1 MKGESRV
8 KKSLLNA
15 RVNLICYFVSLLI
28 AFFTRKTFINY
39 LGTEFVGLTGT
50 LQSILGFLNLAELG
64 ISGAISF
71 VLYKPIFD
79 GDETKI
85 NEVISVF
92 GYLYRIIGLVI
103 LCSGVVLSAFLPLI
117 FPETSFPLWLIYL
130 GFFSYLGS
138 SLLGYF
144 VNYKQTLLSA
154 DQRNYEVTGY
164 YQGVVSVKVILQM
177 ILALYLK
184 SFVLF
189 LLLEITFSAVYSAI
203 LSYRIRKV
211 YPWLESDVRL
221 GKKLFKKYP
230 EIGKYIKQLFVHKIG
245 ELVQGQTSPIL
256 VYAYTSLP
264 LVAVYENYNLIMG
277 KLGSLMN
284 SVMMGTNAGV
294 GNLISEGNQQKIWKT
309 YLELFFVRG
318 CIASF
323 ITGCTY
329 FLVTPF
335 VSLWIGPDYVLS
347 QLVVFLIC
355 LKLYLTIFRGVNDQF
370 LFGYGLFYDVWA
382 PLTESALYIIA
393 GVVCGSIWGL
403 PGVLMGPLLSML
415 VIVYIW
421 KPYFLFSKGLKV
433 RYYKFWMFFLLQVG
447 IVAILYGL
455 AFYFSN
461 WLFDLSNIAESWN
474 LLFFKGIGFAA
485 VLIVFHLIVYLLFC
499 PFRNFLKRF
508 KLFSVCQKL
517 A

>member
-28 AFFTRKTFINY
+28 AFFTRKTFIGY
-39 LGTEFVGLTGT
+39 LGAEFVGLTGT

-85 NEVISVF
+85 NEIVSVF
-92 GYLYRIIGLVI
+92 GYLYRIIGFVI
-103 LCSGVVLSAFLPLI
+103 LFSGVVLSFFLPLI
-117 FPETSFPLWLIYL
+117 FPETSFPLWLIYI

-164 YQGVVSVKVILQM
+164 YQAVVSVKVILQM
-177 ILALYLK
+177 VLAIYLK

-189 LLLEITFSAVYSAI
+189 LVLEITFSAVYSAI
-203 LSYRIRKV
+203 LSYRIKKV

-221 GKKLFKKYP
+221 GKNLFKKYP

-245 ELVQGQTSPIL
+245 ELVQSQSSPVL

-264 LVAVYENYNLIMG
+264 VVAIYGNYNLIVG
-277 KLGSLMN
+277 KLSGLMN

-294 GNLISEGNQQKIWKT
+294 GNLISEGKQEKIWDT
-309 YLELFFVRG
+309 YCELFVVRA
-318 CIASF
+318 CISSV
-323 ITGCTY
+323 ITSCTY
-329 FLVTPF
+329 FWITPF
-335 VSLWIGPDYVLS
+335 VSLWIGSEYVLS
-347 QLVVFLIC
+347 QLVVGLIC
-355 LKLYLTIFRGVNDQF
+355 VKLYLTIFRGVNDQF

-393 GVVCGSIWGL
+393 GVVCGSVWGL
-403 PGVLMGPLLSML
+403 PGVLMGPLVSML

-433 RYYKFWMFFLLQVG
+433 RYYKFWLMFLLQIG
-447 IVAILYGL
+447 IAVALYIL
-455 AFYFSN
+455 AFAISDR
-461 WLFDLSNIAESWN
+461 LFDLSNIAKSWQFLILN
-474 LLFFKGIGFAA
+474 GVEFAA
-485 VLIVFHLIVYLLFC
+485 ILVVLHFIVYLLFR
-499 PFRNFLKRF
+499 PFRSFLKRF
-508 KLFSVCQKL
+508 KWFRVCRK
-517 A
+517 